1 MRFAWIE
8 KHRETWPVA
17 LMCDVLKVSSS
28 GFYAWL
34 GRPESKQ
41 AKARRRLTAQI
52 KAIHQESRQTYGS
65 PRVHAELKSRGETC
79 CLNTVARYMRENDI
93 AAKTKRKFK
102 QTTDSNHE
110 FPIAENL
117 LDRQFTQSEPNRAWV
132 SDITYIPTREGWLYL
147 ATVQDLFSRK
157 IVGWSMSHRI
167 DRQLVIDALGMAV
180 SNRHPPPGLLHH
192 SDRGSQYASG
202 DYQELLQEHGMTCSM
217 SRKGNCWDNAV
228 MESFY
233 RSIKAELIYH
243 EDYQTR
249 EEARRAIFEYIE
261 VFYNRVRRHST
272 LGYLSPLDYELA
284 L

>member
-1 MRFAWIE
+1 
-8 KHRETWPVA
+8 
-17 LMCDVLKVSSS
+17 MCDVLKVSSS
-28 GFYAWL
+28 GYYAWL

-41 AKARRRLTAQI
+41 AKTRRRLIVTI
-52 KAIHQESRQTYGS
+52 KAIHQKSRQTYGS
-65 PRVHAELKSRGETC
+65 PRVHAELKARDEAC

-102 QTTDSNHE
+102 HTTDSNHE

-167 DRQLVIDALGMAV
+167 DRHLVIDALGMAV
-180 SNRHPPPGLLHH
+180 NNRRPPPGLLHH

-202 DYQELLQEHGMTCSM
+202 DYQQLLEDHGMTCSM

-243 EDYQTR
+243 EDFQTR

-272 LGYLSPLDYELA
+272 LGYLSPLNYELS

>member
-1 MRFAWIE
+1 MNN
-8 KHRETWPVA
+8 
-17 LMCDVLKVSSS
+17 VLKVSPS

-41 AKARRRLTAQI
+41 AKTRGRLTVLI
-52 KAIHQESRQTYGS
+52 EAIHQESRKTYGS

-102 QTTDSNHE
+102 QTTDSKHKL
-110 FPIAENL
+110 PIAENL
-117 LDRQFTQSEPNRAWV
+117 LNRQFTQSEPNRAWV
-132 SDITYIPTREGWLYL
+132 SDITYVPTREGWLYL

-157 IVGWSMSHRI
+157 IVGWAMSHRI
-167 DRQLVIDALGMAV
+167 DRQLVMDALRMAV

-202 DYQELLQEHGMTCSM
+202 DYQELLKEYGMTCSM

-233 RSIKAELIYH
+233 RSIKTELIYH
-243 EDYQTR
+243 EAFLAR
-249 EEARRAIFEYIE
+249 EDARRAIFEYIE

-272 LGYLSPLDYELA
+272 LGYLSPLQYELA